1 MGCGQLP
8 KARSSGRRCISD
20 QRKIQW
26 QDIVDRC
33 ISDQLHRSSITHRW
47 NGDSLH
53 TAPAGGGVMSSHSTS
68 GNEILT
74 DLDERTVSVV
84 TGEGVA
90 KARIIGEGAIDT
102 NCEKD
107 TLFPTP
113 T

>member
-1 MGCGQLP
+1 M
-8 KARSSGRRCISD
+8 
-20 QRKIQW
+20 
-26 QDIVDRC
+26 
-33 ISDQLHRSSITHRW
+33 HRW

-90 KARIIGEGAIDT
+90 KARIIGKSTIDT
-102 NCEKD
+102 NSEKD
-107 TLFPTP
+107 TLFPQP
-113 T
+113 I